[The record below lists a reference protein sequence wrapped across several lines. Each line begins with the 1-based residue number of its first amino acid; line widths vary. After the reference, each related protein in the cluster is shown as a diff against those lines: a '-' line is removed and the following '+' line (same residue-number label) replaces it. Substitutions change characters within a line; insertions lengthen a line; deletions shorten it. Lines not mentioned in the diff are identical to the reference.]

1 LNTTDSSEIQ
11 LIFISVFFL
20 TKGIMDWGMELKKV
34 LKNRISLII
43 EAGLK
48 KG

>member
-1 LNTTDSSEIQ
+1 LNTTDSSEFQ
-11 LIFISVFFL
+11 LIFISLFFL
-20 TKGIMDWGMELKKV
+20 TKKIMDWGMELKKV
-34 LKNRISLII
+34 LKNRIPLMI